1 MEARLSHKDQQT
13 KQNKK
18 ILNMEKSNH
27 LKLGNIKI
35 ATTTKI
41 IIIANVLKCDKS
53 ILFMSKNFY
62 VGDVTRYLELSNI
75 FR

>member
-1 MEARLSHKDQQT
+1 
-13 KQNKK
+13 
-18 ILNMEKSNH
+18 MEKFNH
-27 LKLGNIKI
+27 LKLGNIKL

-62 VGDVTRYLELSNI
+62 VEDVTRYLGLSNI
-75 FR
+75 FG

>member
-1 MEARLSHKDQQT
+1 
-13 KQNKK
+13 
-18 ILNMEKSNH
+18 MEKSTSLEARKH
-27 LKLGNIKI
+27 IKL

-62 VGDVTRYLELSNI
+62 VENVTRYLGLSNI
-75 FR
+75 FRE